1 MTTQDIL
8 NIALQEAGLDTLPED
23 SGVFVE
29 KDEVKKVLVGVDL
42 EGTEV
47 LLARELGCDA
57 AISHHPHAGTAVT
70 EFHKV
75 MLRQIDRMVAFGV
88 PINKAQ
94 KVLKK
99 RVAQVD
105 LSHHV
110 ANHDR
115 AGSAARLLG
124 LGYMNV
130 HMPADLI
137 TERFVQSHLDG
148 WFAERPK
155 GTLKELLDAL
165 NAVPEYA
172 ASIVKPVIR
181 VGGEQDYCGKIAVLM
196 AGGTGGGPDV
206 FKAYFEAGVGTIVC
220 MHVAEDVKKAVEE
233 QGIGNVVVAG
243 HMPSDSIGINKLI
256 AAWREAGL
264 EVIPCCGVVADDN

>member
-1 MTTQDIL
+1 MNTQDIL
-8 NIALQEAGLDTLPED
+8 KIALQEAGLDALPED

-29 KDEVKKVLVGVDL
+29 KDAVKKVLVGVDL

-47 LLARELGCDA
+47 LLARDLGCDA
-57 AISHHPHAGTAVT
+57 VISHHPHAGTAVT

-75 MLRQIDRMVAFGV
+75 MLRQIDRMVHFGV

-99 RVAQVD
+99 RIAQVD
-105 LSHHV
+105 LNHHV

-115 AGSAARLLG
+115 ASSAARLLG

-130 HMPADLI
+130 HMPADMI
-137 TERFVQSHLDG
+137 TEAFVQSYLDG
-148 WFAERPK
+148 WFADRPK
-155 GTLKELLDAL
+155 GTLKELVEAL
-165 NAVPEYA
+165 NALPEYS

-181 VGGEQDYCGKIAVLM
+181 VGGDNDYAGRIAVLM

-220 MHVAEDVKKAVEE
+220 MHISEDVKKAVEE
-233 QGIGNVVVAG
+233 QNIGNVVVAG
-243 HMPSDSIGINKLI
+243 HMPSDSIGINRLI

-264 EVIPCCGVVADDN
+264 EVVPCCGVVGE